1 MFMWVVQG
9 DTPARCLIQILFF
22 MGMSDSV
29 EKGAEQCWGWQVW
42 IEIQVLK
49 ILFVKMLIQNNYFL
63 NFISHKDVRIS

>member
-1 MFMWVVQG
+1 MFMWVTQG

-42 IEIQVLK
+42 IEIQVL
-49 ILFVKMLIQNNYFL
+49 N
-63 NFISHKDVRIS
+63 SRTGR